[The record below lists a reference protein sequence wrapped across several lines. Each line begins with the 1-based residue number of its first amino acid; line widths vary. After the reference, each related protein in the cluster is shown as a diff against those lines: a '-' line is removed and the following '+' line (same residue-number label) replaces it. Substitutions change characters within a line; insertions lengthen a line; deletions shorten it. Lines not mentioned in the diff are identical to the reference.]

1 MLLGTVL
8 ISLSAVRFV
17 KTVWFRF
24 EQNISQ
30 QLYFSFSF
38 WNPCVDI
45 ITYYA
50 FSLGICIV
58 PLIIHLKYVICMKQ
72 VQITLHYHHNE

>member
-8 ISLSAVRFV
+8 ISLSVVSFV

-50 FSLGICIV
+50 FLWV
-58 PLIIHLKYVICMKQ
+58 FTLFPLLSI
-72 VQITLHYHHNE
+72 